1 MSFATSFDG
10 MVRDFCRILSEKYNL
25 NETEVL
31 SVWTGSVPQQ
41 TQVKSSSSALTS
53 SSASSASASVQDDA
67 DTEITKEKI
76 MSATK
81 DMLAAM
87 CKKKGLK
94 QSGKKEELYKRL
106 VDCLASAV
114 PAPEV
119 SAKKPVVSS
128 AKKEDA
134 PVIKSIK
141 ERTAELAIRKNK
153 YGNFEHVPTGLIF
166 NTDKMVYGKQL
177 PDGTVLELTSIDIDT
192 CNKYKFPFKMPE
204 NLNTSNKNM
213 DDVKIEDM
221 EEELLDEEDIEDDVE
236 DEDVEDEDDA

>member
-10 MVRDFCRILSEKYNL
+10 MVQDFCRVLSEKYHL
-25 NETEVL
+25 KEDEVL
-31 SVWTGSVPQQ
+31 SVWTGSISQPM
-41 TQVKSSSSALTS
+41 TTPMKSSSSAA
-53 SSASSASASVQDDA
+53 ASSVSKSVPVPDDA

-76 MSATK
+76 MTATK

-94 QSGKKEELYKRL
+94 QSGKKEDLFKRL
-106 VDCLASAV
+106 VDSLSST
-114 PAPEV
+114 V
-119 SAKKPVVSS
+119 STAESTTTKKPVASG
-128 AKKEDA
+128 KKEDT
-134 PVIKSIK
+134 PIIKTIK

-153 YGNFEHVPTGLIF
+153 FGNFEHVPTGLIF
-166 NTDKMVYGKQL
+166 NTDKIVYGKQL
-177 PDGTVLELTSIDIDT
+177 VDGAVLELTSIDIDT

-221 EEELLDEEDIEDDVE
+221 EDELLDEEDIEEDIEEDVE
-236 DEDVEDEDDA
+236 EDEDDA

>member
-10 MVRDFCRILSEKYNL
+10 MVRDFCRILSEKYSL

-31 SVWTGSVPQQ
+31 SVWTGSSSMP
-41 TQVKSSSSALTS
+41 VKSVTASSSSS
-53 SSASSASASVQDDA
+53 VSASSVQDDA

-94 QSGKKEELYKRL
+94 QSGKKEDLYKRL
-106 VDCLASAV
+106 VESLSA
-114 PAPEV
+114 PSTTAEAP
-119 SAKKPVVSS
+119 KKPSTSS
-128 AKKEDA
+128 GKKEDA

-153 YGNFEHVPTGLIF
+153 FGNFEHVPTGLIF
-166 NTDKMVYGKQL
+166 NTDKMVCGKQL

-204 NLNTSNKNM
+204 NLNTSSKNM

-236 DEDVEDEDDA
+236 EDDVEEDEDS

>member
-1 MSFATSFDG
+1 MSFAKSFDG
-10 MVRDFCRILSEKYNL
+10 MVRDFCRVLSEKYEL
-25 NETEVL
+25 KEDEVL
-31 SVWTGSVPQQ
+31 SVWTGTVNQSAP
-41 TQVKSSSSALTS
+41 VKSSSTAPTS
-53 SSASSASASVQDDA
+53 SSASTSADVDA

-94 QSGKKEELYKRL
+94 QSGKKEELFKRL
-106 VDCLASAV
+106 VDSLSSSTTESTSV
-114 PAPEV
+114 
-119 SAKKPVVSS
+119 KKPVVSAS
-128 AKKEDA
+128 KKEDA
-134 PVIKSIK
+134 PIIKSIK

-153 YGNFEHVPTGLIF
+153 FGNFEHVPTGLIF

-177 PDGTVLELTSIDIDT
+177 ADGTVLELTSIDIDT

-213 DDVKIEDM
+213 DDVKIEEM
-221 EEELLDEEDIEDDVE
+221 EEELLDEEDIE
-236 DEDVEDEDDA
+236 EDVEEEEDIDEEDA